1 MQEQSMNSLIEK
13 EIQKMLS
20 KGYKNITIVRSLLKR
35 KNVSQDEDVFLAVCR
50 FMYQSG
56 LYQMLIKTAI
66 TRLKKE
72 KIIPWALIIEI
83 LESQKVNIPNDKKAF
98 FIKGIIAQKQIGAL
112 LTNHHWDEYYPELVD
127 MKLEKKKQINEK
139 NNHLY
144 IKLMEDLQFI
154 QSQGVLK
161 KEEEILKKLKKID
174 PESPEI
180 QEKWLQFR
188 EKWGRNII
196 HEKKTNLLNQSDF
209 SITPPKEEKKQAE
222 KIAQSIKEIL
232 KEDSKS
238 SYDMALFF
246 SFIGYPYLAI
256 QILKNHLDST
266 SSQWLYLDLLLQS
279 QLYLDCLNFIDIMEE
294 KYSEDPETVFALTY
308 IRAKAYYGLGKKE
321 KAKNILSDLSAVRP
335 SYRLTYL
342 LLKQWETG
350 VSDSD

>member
-1 MQEQSMNSLIEK
+1 MNPLIEK
-13 EIQKMLS
+13 EIQQMLS
-20 KGYKNITIVRSLLKR
+20 KDYKATTIAKTLLKK
-35 KNVSQDEDVFLAVCR
+35 KNLSQDTDAFLAVCQ

-66 TRLKKE
+66 TRLNKE
-72 KIIPWALIIEI
+72 EIIPWALIIEV
-83 LESQKVNIPNDKKAF
+83 LESQKMDISKDKRDF
-98 FIKGIIAQKQIGAL
+98 FIEGITAQQQIGAM
-112 LTNHHWDEYYPELVD
+112 LTSRQWDKYYPELVD
-127 MKLEKKKQINEK
+127 MRLAEIKQINED

-144 IKLMEDLQFI
+144 IKLMEDLKFI

-161 KEEEILKKLKKID
+161 KEEEILKKLKEID
-174 PESPEI
+174 PDNPEI

-196 HEKKTNLLNQSDF
+196 HQKKTNLLNQSDF
-209 SITPPKEEKKQAE
+209 SIATSKEEKQQAE

-232 KEDSKS
+232 KKDSKS

-256 QILKNHLDST
+256 QILKDHLDSIA
-266 SSQWLYLDLLLQS
+266 SQWLYLDLLLQS
-279 QLYLDCLNFIDIMEE
+279 ELYLDCLNFVDVMEE

-308 IRAKAYYGLGKKE
+308 VRAKAYYGLGKKE
-321 KAKNILSDLSAVRP
+321 KAKSILSDLLAVRP
-335 SYRLTYL
+335 NYRLTYL
-342 LLKQWETG
+342 LLKQWEAR